1 MRLRTTQFMLDLEKA
16 LEVLAENPEHDH
28 LTDALRIH
36 LEAYREK
43 QKRLAK
49 GYRVWRAANPDKIK
63 GYRTAT
69 AKKRE
74 NPLIDESVSPAERID
89 AMVAKLREPLFAKTG
104 QLT

>member
-1 MRLRTTQFMLDLEKA
+1 MRLRAKQFVLDLEKA
-16 LEVLAENPEHDH
+16 LEVLAENPDQDH
-28 LTDALRIH
+28 LTHALRVH
-36 LEAYREK
+36 LDAYHDK

-49 GYRVWRAANPDKIK
+49 GYRVWRAASPDKIK
-63 GYRTAT
+63 GYRTAA

-74 NPLIDESVSPAERID
+74 NPLIDESKSPAERID